1 MGVEKIEPSNYRE
14 GINRIRRTTCV
25 VLVFHP
31 QCGHC
36 VELRPKWDAMKSMVH
51 PSVKIMEVNGEG
63 MHSSPEMSNSPVGR
77 GTEGFP
83 SIMLFKKGKL
93 VSKYNGERSPEKMA
107 DFVNQAME
115 PIKRKK
121 MRSKTKSTSK
131 AKGKTKKLRR
141 KN

>member
-1 MGVEKIEPSNYRE
+1 
-14 GINRIRRTTCV
+14 
-25 VLVFHP
+25 
-31 QCGHC
+31 
-36 VELRPKWDAMKSMVH
+36 
-51 PSVKIMEVNGEG
+51 
-63 MHSSPEMSNSPVGR
+63 MSNSPVGR

-93 VSKYNGERSPEKMA
+93 ISKYNGERSPEKMA

-121 MRSKTKSTSK
+121 MRSKTKSMSK